1 MRLTAEPVNEKAA
14 AVVSEF
20 AALRKPAIL
29 RAMNPK
35 FEITSASEQDGY
47 VHARLTEETEDVEF
61 SVTKGSTLDGFRV
74 CGDADRDFHGGDN
87 GACRFK
93 LETAADIKYFSG
105 RAGDIVELACP
116 T

>member
-35 FEITSASEQDGY
+35 FEIISASEQDGY
-47 VHARLTEETEDVEF
+47 VHARLTEDVEF

-74 CGDADRDFHGGDN
+74 CGDAGRDFRGGDN

-105 RAGDIVELACP
+105 RAGDIVELARP